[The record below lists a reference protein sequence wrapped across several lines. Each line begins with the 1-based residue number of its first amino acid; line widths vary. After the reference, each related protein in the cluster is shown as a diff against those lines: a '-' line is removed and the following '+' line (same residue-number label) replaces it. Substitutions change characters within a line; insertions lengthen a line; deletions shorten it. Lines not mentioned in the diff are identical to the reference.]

1 MFFKLY
7 KWYQIAQGITYQ
19 GKDFNGD
26 QSSLYSFVRKEN
38 DQKWQAEIT
47 QDPLTATIFGV
58 VSEQKFTYRKR
69 IRRGKSDLKDKD
81 EGRRKY
87 HVDKKYVQVVLDD
100 LKQEIIQEIKQLFPS
115 VVKHN
120 NNNNNDNNNKNNN
133 NGIINNNNNNNNFNK
148 NGNPVTLKYRVG
160 IWQGIV
166 VSHGQEELFSL
177 GWQPSWRWCLDKNT
191 GGSAT

>member
-7 KWYQIAQGITYQ
+7 RWHQIAQGITYQ

-47 QDPLTATIFGV
+47 QDPLTATIFGAV
-58 VSEQKFTYRKR
+58 REQKFTYRKR
-69 IRRGKSDLKDKD
+69 IRRGKE

-100 LKQEIIQEIKQLFPS
+100 LKQEII
-115 VVKHN
+115 
-120 NNNNNDNNNKNNN
+120 
-133 NGIINNNNNNNNFNK
+133 
-148 NGNPVTLKYRVG
+148 
-160 IWQGIV
+160 
-166 VSHGQEELFSL
+166 
-177 GWQPSWRWCLDKNT
+177 
-191 GGSAT
+191 